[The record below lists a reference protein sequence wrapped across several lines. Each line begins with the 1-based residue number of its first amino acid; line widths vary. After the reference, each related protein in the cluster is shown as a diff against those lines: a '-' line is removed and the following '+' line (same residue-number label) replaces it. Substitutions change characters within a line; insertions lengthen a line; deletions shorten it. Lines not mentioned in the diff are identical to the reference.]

1 MQALGLIETKGLLA
15 AVEAADTMVKSA
27 DVSIIEKTYV
37 GGGLVTISVTG
48 DVGAVK
54 ASIEAGVAAVKK
66 LDEGFLVS
74 EHVIPR
80 PHEELESI
88 IGPNTPPEDPSSNDN
103 TENVE
108 DADDTEGVEKA
119 EDTEKVENT
128 KAVDSVEDTE
138 SVEVTKD
145 IVDVKNVE
153 NTKKAETVKA
163 VDNTEPV
170 DVDTKNNIKENQHGL
185 DGDLDKLHKLNLEN
199 LNKEDVDNLIRQN
212 GIEKTILILAKL
224 KVVKL
229 RNLAR
234 EYKDFGIAGRTISK
248 AGKNLLI
255 NKFKLYYEKN

>member
-37 GGGLVTISVTG
+37 GGGLVTIVVTG

-54 ASIEAGVAAVKK
+54 AAIEAGVAAVKK
-66 LDEGFLVS
+66 LDQESLVS

-88 IGPNTPPEDPSSNDN
+88 IGHKVSVEVLEVPSSD
-103 TENVE
+103 
-108 DADDTEGVEKA
+108 
-119 EDTEKVENT
+119 EKVEEIQEDEEVEEIQET
-128 KAVDSVEDTE
+128 EEIEDEDTLE
-138 SVEVTKD
+138 
-145 IVDVKNVE
+145 I
-153 NTKKAETVKA
+153 
-163 VDNTEPV
+163 
-170 DVDTKNNIKENQHGL
+170 
-185 DGDLDKLHKLNLEN
+185 DLDKLHKVSLEN
-199 LNKEDVDNLIRQN
+199 LHKDDVDNLVSKD
-212 GIEKTILILAKL
+212 GIEKTILTLSKL

-234 EYKDFGIAGRTISK
+234 EYKDFVITGRVISK

-255 NKFKLYYEKN
+255 SKFKLYYEKN

>member
-37 GGGLVTISVTG
+37 GGGLVTIVVTG

-54 ASIEAGVAAVKK
+54 AAIEAGVAAVKK
-66 LDEGFLVS
+66 LDQESLVS

-88 IGPNTPPEDPSSNDN
+88 IGPKVSVEVLEVPSSD
-103 TENVE
+103 
-108 DADDTEGVEKA
+108 
-119 EDTEKVENT
+119 EKVEEIQEIQET
-128 KAVDSVEDTE
+128 EKEEIQEDEEVEEIQETE
-138 SVEVTKD
+138 EIED
-145 IVDVKNVE
+145 ALEI
-153 NTKKAETVKA
+153 
-163 VDNTEPV
+163 
-170 DVDTKNNIKENQHGL
+170 
-185 DGDLDKLHKLNLEN
+185 DLDELHKVSLEN
-199 LNKEDVDNLIRQN
+199 LHKDDVDNLVSKD
-212 GIEKTILILAKL
+212 GIEKTILILSKL

-234 EYKDFGIAGRTISK
+234 EYKDFVITGRVISK

-255 NKFKLYYEKN
+255 SKFKLYYEKN